1 MFQNETLQMHLIL
14 NEKQERTLED
24 VAKIGRWFKDR
35 EHEDV
40 RFGKIVES
48 FKERIIEK
56 LRIVT
61 EDFTNKVI
69 DLQHNI
75 KRINNQVWKKG

>member
-1 MFQNETLQMHLIL
+1 MDA
-14 NEKQERTLED
+14 ERTSDD
-24 VAKIGRWFKDR
+24 VSKIGRWFKDR

-48 FKERIIEK
+48 FKDRIIEK

-69 DLQHNI
+69 DL
-75 KRINNQVWKKG
+75 